1 MNRPTHLLRRQSRV
15 HFALENRL
23 TNHILALL
31 VVRHN
36 RIKNGE
42 KPTNKM
48 RCGENRFHTRNRL
61 GLEVS
66 GSDPSP
72 EGCGFKLKLFEIL
85 NCVLGLF

>member
-1 MNRPTHLLRRQSRV
+1 MNRPTNLLRRQSRV
-15 HFALENRL
+15 HAALENRL
-23 TNHILALL
+23 TNHILAVL

-36 RIKNGE
+36 RIEKSK

-48 RCGENRFHTRNRL
+48 RCGGNRYRTRNRL

-72 EGCGFKLKLFEIL
+72 EGCGFKPQTFLMLF
-85 NCVLGLF
+85 